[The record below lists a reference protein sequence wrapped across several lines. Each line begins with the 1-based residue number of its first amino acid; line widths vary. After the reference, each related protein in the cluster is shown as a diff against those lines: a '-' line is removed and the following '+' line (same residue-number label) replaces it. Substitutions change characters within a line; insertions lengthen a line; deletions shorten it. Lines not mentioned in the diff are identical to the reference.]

1 MNSSSSAL
9 DPALDP
15 ALVPSPAP
23 SLAPLETPELR
34 TGQWTRFGSER
45 VLGDAVTEHAL
56 SALAETTR
64 AAARSQG
71 YSVGWA
77 EGQRHARELAA
88 GEATEAEELRLRAER
103 VRADEHAAAL
113 DALATAAAELRAAT
127 AQVCASVE
135 DQASEL
141 AWALTN
147 ELVGHQLSTNGVD
160 AVRRVLKLLPDE
172 PVVLVRLHPDVAAGA
187 GDLGV
192 PVLADSSLGRGDAL
206 VEASDHV
213 LDLRL
218 EGALARVREALEIG
232 CSR

>member
-1 MNSSSSAL
+1 MNSSSDAVAL
-9 DPALDP
+9 SPAP
-15 ALVPSPAP
+15 ALV
-23 SLAPLETPELR
+23 PLETPELR

-56 SALAETTR
+56 SDLAETTR

-77 EGQRHARELAA
+77 EGRRQAREQAA
-88 GEATEAEELRLRAER
+88 GEAAEAEERRLHDEQVRAE
-103 VRADEHAAAL
+103 EHAAAL

-127 AQVCASVE
+127 AQVCASVQ

-141 AWALTN
+141 AWALTQ
-147 ELVGHQLSTNGVD
+147 ELVGHQLSTDGID
-160 AVRRVLKLLPDE
+160 AVRRVLGLLPDE
-172 PVVLVRLHPDVAAGA
+172 PVVLVRLHPEVAAGA
-187 GDLGV
+187 GELGV
-192 PVLADSSLGRGDAL
+192 PVLADPSLDRADAL
-206 VEASDHV
+206 VEARDHV

-218 EGALARVREALEIG
+218 GTALARVREALEIG